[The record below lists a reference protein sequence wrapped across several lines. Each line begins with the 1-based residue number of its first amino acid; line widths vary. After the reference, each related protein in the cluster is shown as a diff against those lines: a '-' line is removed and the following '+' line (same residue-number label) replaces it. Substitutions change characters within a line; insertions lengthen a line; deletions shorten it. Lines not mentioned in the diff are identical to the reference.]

1 MLNPREIAFEA
12 LNKIEKEGAY
22 SNIAL
27 DFLLSKTDLDAR
39 DRSFVSN
46 LFYGVIERKIT
57 LDYQLEQFLSQ
68 PLKKL
73 KSEVLTILRMG
84 TYQILFM
91 DKIPSSAAVNECVK
105 ISKKRGFSYASGLIN
120 AVLRKIDKN
129 GLILPEIKNSAE
141 FLSVKYSC
149 PLWLVN
155 KWTKEYGSENTMEI
169 LSASIGA
176 NNNYIKVNTI
186 KSDENTLIGLLKD
199 EDVECFRT
207 EIDGCLKVILKG
219 KAVENLDS
227 FKKGLFHVQD
237 AACQLCVR
245 ALNAKEGDTVFDLC
259 AAPGGKTYSIAEN
272 IGNTGKVVSF
282 DIHSHRVQLIRD
294 GAERLG
300 LSCVDARE
308 GDATVFNPELGEAD
322 TVLCDVPCSGFG
334 IIGKKPEIKYKNP
347 DEVKQLPELQQK
359 ILTTGSK
366 YVKTGGRLVYS
377 TCTLSK
383 SENQKVCDRFLSAN
397 ENFVAVRPLPDYSE
411 EYFLT
416 LMPHIN
422 HTDGFFIACFERI
435 K

>member
-57 LDYQLEQFLSQ
+57 LDYQLKQFLSQ

-186 KSDENTLIGLLKD
+186 KTDENALIGLLKD